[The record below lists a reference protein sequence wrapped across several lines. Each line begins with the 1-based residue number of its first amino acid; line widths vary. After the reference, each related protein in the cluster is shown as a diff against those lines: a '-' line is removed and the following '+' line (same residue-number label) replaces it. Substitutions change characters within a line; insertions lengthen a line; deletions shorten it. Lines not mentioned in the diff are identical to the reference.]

1 MKNLFNCFF
10 LLIFISGSAQFTNI
24 KLPIPKKATY
34 FYSQVEPSIYIN
46 PNNVNEVIAES
57 VLSDYYY
64 SKDGGKN
71 WVSKSIKSK
80 KNGVHGDPCMLIDY
94 KGN

>member
-46 PNNVNEVIAES
+46 PNNVNEVIAGS
-57 VLSDYYY
+57 VLTSAQVCCVDACM
-64 SKDGGKN
+64 
-71 WVSKSIKSK
+71 
-80 KNGVHGDPCMLIDY
+80 HGLRA
-94 KGN
+94 GTSFV